1 MKAPTNWP
9 AIRVGTSLHSTRSI
23 EASPIVTAGFR
34 WATPP
39 LTARLAS
46 TPMKTAMPHAQVMT
60 IHPPFCDFDL
70 FNSTPATTPS
80 PSRISTAVPTTS
92 PMNMGEPPLS

>member
-1 MKAPTNWP
+1 M
-9 AIRVGTSLHSTRSI
+9 
-23 EASPIVTAGFR
+23 TAGFR

-46 TPMKTAMPHAQVMT
+46 TPMNTAMPHAQVMT